1 MQMSFWFSTLL
12 IFSLFILGIVLKK
25 ALSPNIQRLLASNL
39 YTYLVVF
46 IASILIITSQ
56 FNPASPVVILWT
68 LFFNLLFDVIFYL
81 ISQVSH

>member
-1 MQMSFWFSTLL
+1 MSFWFSTLL

-25 ALSPNIQRLLASNL
+25 ALNPNIQRLLASNL

-56 FNPASPVVILWT
+56 FNPTSPVVILWT
-68 LFFNLLFDVIFYL
+68 LFFNLLFDIIFYL